1 MSTFDKIRE
10 TMNSKL
16 DKWEAEAT
24 AFQAQLD
31 QTKEQV
37 KSRVEKQKQNLEEI
51 AQQMKD
57 KIDAAG
63 DYTEETKTKV
73 KGAFENMQV
82 QLALGVADT
91 RDGYEDWKKKV
102 QSGISGFEKEVEVAL
117 DEKGTQLEAGLAS
130 LKDAYVKQTSACE
143 AEIDA
148 MQAKFDETKASAKAD
163 YEKYK
168 QDTQTKINEYRQEL
182 NEKRK
187 LAADKFGD
195 FEAELS
201 AGATKIKD
209 AVKNLFS

>member
-1 MSTFDKIRE
+1 MNTFDKIRE

-24 AFQAQLD
+24 AFQAQLE

-37 KSRVEKQKQNLEEI
+37 KNRVEDQKQRLEEI
-51 AQQMKD
+51 ARQMKD

-91 RDGYEDWKKKV
+91 RDGYEEWKQKV
-102 QSGISGFEKEVEVAL
+102 QSSVAGFEKEVEIAL
-117 DEKGTQLEAGLAS
+117 NEKGDQLEAGLDA
-130 LKDAYVKQTSACE
+130 LKDAYVKQTSAWE

-163 YEKYK
+163 YEQYK
-168 QDTQTKINEYRQEL
+168 QDAQSKINEYRQEL

-195 FEAELS
+195 FETELS
-201 AGATKIKD
+201 AGATQIKN
-209 AVKNLFS
+209 AVKKLFS

>member
-1 MSTFDKIRE
+1 MGTIQNIRE

-24 AFQAQLD
+24 AFQAQLELS
-31 QTKEQV
+31 KEQV
-37 KSRVEKQKQNLEEI
+37 KSRVEEQKQRLEEI
-51 AQQMKD
+51 ARQMKD

-63 DYTEETKTKV
+63 HYTEETKGKV
-73 KGAFENMQV
+73 KASFENMQV

-91 RDGYEDWKKKV
+91 RDSYEDWRKKV
-102 QSGISGFEKEVEVAL
+102 QSSIAGFEKDVEIAL
-117 DEKGTQLEAGLAS
+117 DEKGAQLEAGLDS
-130 LKDAYVKQTSACE
+130 LKDSYVKQTSAWE

-148 MQAKFDETKASAKAD
+148 MQAQFQEAKSSAKAD
-163 YEKYK
+163 FEKYK
-168 QDTQTKINEYRQEL
+168 QDAQAKINDYKQQL

-201 AGATKIKD
+201 SGATQIKD